1 MNLMLLDAIL
11 WLRRQLG
18 VVYAVM
24 YCFDVVPPIL
34 FTKAVQRNR
43 RKKIHLNC
51 LKYEETYTLFFRT
64 IVESD
69 RMDV

>member
-43 RKKIHLNC
+43 RKKNTFELFEIRRDIHIIFQNHC
-51 LKYEETYTLFFRT
+51 
-64 IVESD
+64 
-69 RMDV
+69 